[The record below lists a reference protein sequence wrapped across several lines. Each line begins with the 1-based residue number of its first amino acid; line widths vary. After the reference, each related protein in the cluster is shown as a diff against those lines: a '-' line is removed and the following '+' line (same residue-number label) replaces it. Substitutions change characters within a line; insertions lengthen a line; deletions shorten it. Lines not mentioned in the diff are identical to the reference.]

1 MAKDAKVAVMLA
13 PGYEEGEALMVVDIM
28 RRAGFECDAVGLL
41 GREVTGGHG
50 ITALADKVFEG
61 SLAGY
66 DLVVLPGGYD
76 GSAAMRDHD
85 GFLSA
90 LRDHV
95 AAGGRYAAICAAP
108 IALDRAGLLDGKR
121 FTCYP
126 TTAAKIKAD
135 AKWVDE
141 IVVTDDNLMTSQ
153 GPGTTSHFA
162 YALVDW
168 LGGDAEKLRE
178 GMLYNKVLSA

>member
-1 MAKDAKVAVMLA
+1 MARSTKVAVMLA

-41 GREVTGGHG
+41 GREVTGGHDV
-50 ITALADKVFEG
+50 TALADEVFGG

-90 LRDHV
+90 LCEHV
-95 AAGGRYAAICAAP
+95 AKGGKYAAICAAP

-126 TTAAKIKAD
+126 TTAAKIEAD
-135 AKWVDE
+135 AEWVDE
-141 IVVTDDNLMTSQ
+141 IVVTDGNLMTSQ
-153 GPGTTSHFA
+153 GPGTAFHFA